1 MWKCENV
8 EMWKCENER
17 MEYKGLL
24 SGKWGSVVPFARN
37 VLIAW

>member
-8 EMWKCENER
+8 RMRKCENER

-24 SGKWGSVVPFARN
+24 SGKWFFVLFVVP
-37 VLIAW
+37 